1 MIEETMPDYDIS
13 SHFIYSIAKF
23 LVMLSHDTLHS
34 KQVIHLNNFEKILND
49 FHQSSIHDEI
59 VYHLDTFSYLTSLNE
74 YFKLLL

>member
-34 KQVIHLNNFEKILND
+34 KQQANMNLKHMVGTLAALEPV
-49 FHQSSIHDEI
+49 
-59 VYHLDTFSYLTSLNE
+59 VYDLFLVET
-74 YFKLLL
+74 LLELVRYNKVM

>member
-34 KQVIHLNNFEKILND
+34 KQVIQQADMNLKHMVGTLAALVPVVYDLFLVETLFELVRYNK
-49 FHQSSIHDEI
+49 
-59 VYHLDTFSYLTSLNE
+59 VM
-74 YFKLLL
+74 